1 MSQLPRNA
9 DSLIA
14 MRTGETPKV
23 PELPVLISFV
33 GPLEYR
39 NLTLQANSGVKYDW
53 HCIAGLEVE
62 VFVSQKLTF
71 SAVLKQLAE
80 IAAGVP
86 KTMVLTFTEGPR
98 VHCGEMRTVTDFAV
112 FDWFPMVVTPE
123 RAAPATH
130 IRAWTE
136 GKVIEKQLWDEL
148 GRALP
153 IPYEKAMDLVVE
165 IARENQQ

>member
-1 MSQLPRNA
+1 
-9 DSLIA
+9 
-14 MRTGETPKV
+14 MRSREEATV

-33 GPLEYR
+33 GPLEYS
-39 NLTLQANSGVKYDW
+39 NLTLLASAAGSFDW

-62 VFVSQKLTF
+62 VFVSKQLPF
-71 SAVLKQLAE
+71 PAVLKQLAD
-80 IAAGVP
+80 IAAAVP
-86 KTMVLTFTEGPR
+86 KVMVLTFTEGPR

-123 RAAPATH
+123 RAAPETH

-136 GKVIEKQLWDEL
+136 GKVIEKKLWDEI

-153 IPYEKAMDLVVE
+153 IPYEKAMGLVVE

>member
-14 MRTGETPKV
+14 MRTGDKPTV

-33 GPLEYR
+33 GPLEYH
-39 NLTLQANSGVKYDW
+39 NLTLQATSGVKYNW
-53 HCIAGLEVE
+53 HCIAGLDVE
-62 VFVSQKLTF
+62 VFVSQALPF
-71 SAVLKQLAE
+71 SAVLKQLAA

-123 RAAPATH
+123 RAAPANH

-136 GKVIEKQLWDEL
+136 GKVIEKQLWDEI

-153 IPYEKAMDLVVE
+153 VPYEKAMELVVE

>member
-1 MSQLPRNA
+1 
-9 DSLIA
+9 

-39 NLTLQANSGVKYDW
+39 NLTLQANPGVKYDW
-53 HCIAGLEVE
+53 HCIACLEVE
-62 VFVSQKLTF
+62 VFVSLKTPF
-71 SAVLKQLAE
+71 YAVLKRLAD

-86 KTMVLTFTEGPR
+86 KTMVLTFIEGPR

-123 RAAPATH
+123 RAAPANH

-136 GKVIEKQLWDEL
+136 GKVIEKKLWDEV

-153 IPYEKAMDLVVE
+153 IPYEKAMNLVVE

>member
-1 MSQLPRNA
+1 MSQLPSNA
-9 DSLIA
+9 NSLIA
-14 MRTGETPKV
+14 MRTGDKPSV

-33 GPLEYR
+33 GPLEFN
-39 NLTLQANSGVKYDW
+39 NLTLLATAGGKYDW
-53 HCIAGLEVE
+53 HCIGGLEVE
-62 VFVSQKLTF
+62 VFVSQQMPF
-71 SAVLKQLAE
+71 SAVLKQLAD

-98 VHCGEMRTVTDFAV
+98 VHCGEMRTVTDFAL

-123 RAAPATH
+123 RAAPDNH

-136 GKVIEKQLWDEL
+136 GKVIEKQLWDEI

-153 IPYEKAMDLVVE
+153 IPYEKAMELVVE